1 MVHLLV
7 GQIETGK
14 SSALINWIKGKPKV
28 YGILSP
34 IDANKKRFFLNIE
47 TKAKFPM
54 QAHAEEENLISI
66 GRFHFYKSAFK
77 MANSIIIQNV
87 KTKSAGYII
96 IDELGKLE
104 LKSQGLHASALLAI
118 EKTRNNKELH
128 TILVVRDYLLENIKK
143 HYNITQSN
151 IVTISSLSK
160 LG

>member
-1 MVHLLV
+1 MIHLLV

-14 SSALINWIKGKPKV
+14 STALINWIKGKTNV

-34 IDANKKRFFLNIE
+34 VDDNKKRGFFNIE
-47 TKAKFPM
+47 TKEKFAM
-54 QAHAEEENLISI
+54 QADSEEENVISI
-66 GRFHFYKSAFK
+66 GRYHFYKSAFK

-104 LKSQGLHASALLAI
+104 LKSQGLHASALTAI
-118 EKTRNNKELH
+118 EKTRNNKKLH
-128 TILVVRDYLLENIKK
+128 TILVVRDYLLENIKN
-143 HYNITQSN
+143 HYKITN
-151 IVTISSLSK
+151 GNVLTISSLSS